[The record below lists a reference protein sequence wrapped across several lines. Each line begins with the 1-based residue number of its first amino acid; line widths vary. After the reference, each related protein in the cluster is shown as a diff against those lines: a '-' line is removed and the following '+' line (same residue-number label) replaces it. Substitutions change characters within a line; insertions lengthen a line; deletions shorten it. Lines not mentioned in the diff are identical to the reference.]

1 MRKSTIIVIIVLTTI
16 SIGIYCLFGL
26 PGKPKGQENCERI
39 KRQIKLSIQ
48 YKNIYDYPCVVSLK
62 VPLLKDQ
69 KYRQKVHSLTI
80 NPSPQQ
86 QTEDEL
92 GNSYIHYDNLIVKAG
107 QTLTV
112 EQQAIVDNDALVFN
126 FDKETWEQAIPHLY
140 DTRAAVLLNKDY
152 WYGALAASSSAEEK
166 QLSELAEQISG
177 NQHYNLYKL
186 LSIYD
191 FMRQS
196 FAYDSKQAKSSFTN
210 MLRDKHLQCSDSAML
225 TAKLLQTL
233 GFKVRIV
240 GGMLLSTSEP
250 EDQATHSWCEVFC
263 PDLGYVPV
271 DPTQG
276 RFPYMRQSCFA
287 KADPNIVVW
296 YIGDDS
302 RGCALKEK
310 PTQSS
315 TQKKHPSQLHRA
327 SLSVNISHHLLKY
340 NSNLNDHRIAYNF
353 GNFFALKD
361 GAESL
366 KVISGSEIVTI
377 ETNPNDLSPA
387 ALWALN
393 RRWNSEEIKAL
404 DNRPEPAAKL
414 LRAWLAIYNY
424 DWQKAQNLLDE
435 LPEDNEYVAEAQ
447 AFLAIFTVQ
456 SLAVQKRMPFMQKC
470 PARDF
475 MDEAICQFCSDQ
487 RNWSELCAA
496 AKASACWLPADYILK
511 IQWLR
516 GAFKTNQPQEQKL
529 ALGALAKSAPQD
541 GYPYIILG
549 QLYLERGQIDE
560 SLIMLQKAAS
570 MDLRPEEKKFVRD
583 LRKRLRKLSH
593 TNTK

>member
-1 MRKSTIIVIIVLTTI
+1 MRKSAIIIIIVLAAI
-16 SIGIYCLFGL
+16 AIGVYCLFNL
-26 PGKPKGQENCERI
+26 SEKPKGQENCERI
-39 KRQIKLSIQ
+39 KRQIKLSIR
-48 YKNIYDYPCVVSLK
+48 YKNIYNYPCVISLK

-69 KYRQKVHSLTI
+69 KYRQKVHSLTVK
-80 NPSPQQ
+80 PSPQQ

-92 GNSYIHYDNLIVKAG
+92 GNTYIHYDNLTVEAG
-107 QTLTV
+107 QTLTI

-126 FDKETWEQAIPHLY
+126 FDKDTWEQAIPSLY
-140 DTRAAVLLNKDY
+140 GTEAAVFLSKDY
-152 WYGALAASSSAEEK
+152 WHGALVASSSAEEK

-177 NQHYNLYKL
+177 NQQYNLYKL
-186 LSIYD
+186 LTIYD

-196 FAYDSKQAKSSFTN
+196 FVYDSKQAKSTFTD

-302 RGCALKEK
+302 RGCVLKEK

-327 SLSVNISHHLLKY
+327 SLSVNISHRLLEY
-340 NSNLNDHRIAYNF
+340 NSNLNDRRIAYNF
-353 GNFFALKD
+353 GSFFALKD
-361 GAESL
+361 GAERP
-366 KVISGSEIVTI
+366 KIISGSEIVKI
-377 ETNPNDLSPA
+377 ETNPNDLSSA

-393 RRWNSEEIKAL
+393 RRWSAKEIKAL
-404 DNRPEPAAKL
+404 DDRAEPAAKL
-414 LRAWLAIYNY
+414 LRAWLAIYSY

-435 LPEDNEYVAEAQ
+435 LPQENEYVAEAK
-447 AFLAIFTVQ
+447 AFLAIFTMQ
-456 SLAVQKRMPFMQKC
+456 SLAVQEQMPLMQKC

-475 MDEAICQFCSDQ
+475 MAEAICQFCNDQ
-487 RNWSELCAA
+487 RNWPELCAA
-496 AKASACWLPADYILK
+496 AQASACWLPTNYILK

-541 GYPYIILG
+541 GYPYIVLG

-560 SLIMLQKAAS
+560 SLIMLQKAAN

-583 LRKRLRKLSH
+583 LRKRLRKLSK
-593 TNTK
+593 TNKK